1 MPLPTLLS
9 FQSEARNLLF
19 DGGGKNSSHS
29 VRRPGHTRVIVC
41 TDKGVPSA
49 HHSVETSRDESAVPH
64 EKRYYVYILSSKGRV
79 LYVGVTGFLM
89 PRVLKHKAGEG
100 GFTARYHVNRLV

>member
-1 MPLPTLLS
+1 
-9 FQSEARNLLF
+9 
-19 DGGGKNSSHS
+19 
-29 VRRPGHTRVIVC
+29 VIVC

-49 HHSVETSRDESAVPH
+49 HHSVGTSRDESAVPH
-64 EKRYYVYILSSKGRV
+64 EKRYYVYIMSSKGRV

-89 PRVLKHKAGEG
+89 PRVLQHKAGEG